1 MIKADRLDTLQPGIF
16 SLINEK
22 KKQALNAGK
31 NIIDLSIGSP
41 DMAPP
46 SHVKEILLQAAQDD
60 KNYGYALTE
69 GLEVFKNAVVNW
81 YEKIIGLS

>member
-31 NIIDLSIGSP
+31 ILS
-41 DMAPP
+41 
-46 SHVKEILLQAAQDD
+46 
-60 KNYGYALTE
+60 T
-69 GLEVFKNAVVNW
+69 
-81 YEKIIGLS
+81 